1 MPILDVSRWLDET
14 ERIDRFLCAKR
25 LSYGD
30 VCEDDEFRGSVHLPR
45 VLLRALDPRLVD
57 LGTELPTSVRLRDRS
72 GTISTGTVGW
82 YGDANSALG
91 RRELR
96 LCVPS
101 EPTSPLRDP
110 ASVGALAIFVF
121 SGSLLKAQCK
131 YFVCGSIDEEAQAEE
146 RLGPVEPGYAVMLGV
161 RIAKKAGGSDGL
173 LGPLPY
179 EIPVARW

>member
-1 MPILDVSRWLDET
+1 M
-14 ERIDRFLCAKR
+14 
-25 LSYGD
+25 
-30 VCEDDEFRGSVHLPR
+30 
-45 VLLRALDPRLVD
+45 
-57 LGTELPTSVRLRDRS
+57 RDRS

-82 YGDANSALG
+82 HGDAKSALG

-161 RIAKKAGGSDGL
+161 RIANADGSDGL

-179 EIPVARW
+179 ELPVARW